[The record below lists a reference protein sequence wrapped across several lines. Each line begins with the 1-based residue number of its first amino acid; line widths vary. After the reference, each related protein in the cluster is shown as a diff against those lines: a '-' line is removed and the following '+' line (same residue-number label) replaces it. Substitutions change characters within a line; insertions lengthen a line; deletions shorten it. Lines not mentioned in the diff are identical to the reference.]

1 MKSDNQVLNIS
12 DTLIERDKSA
22 RLRMLWEEL
31 TFSSLENGTEGS
43 KFGDCTQEECKIE
56 CDNKCGHLCEIFFS
70 CAEGRKED
78 LGRTLQYCSTAALQH
93 TALISPQLQTSR
105 PAACES

>member
-1 MKSDNQVLNIS
+1 MIVERNIWPFQVLNIS

-31 TFSSLENGTEGS
+31 TFSSLENKTGGS

-56 CDNKCGHLCEIFFS
+56 CDHKCGHLCEIFFS

-78 LGRTLQYCSTAALQH
+78 LGRAGHVA
-93 TALISPQLQTSR
+93 R
-105 PAACES
+105 PLH

>member
-1 MKSDNQVLNIS
+1 
-12 DTLIERDKSA
+12 
-22 RLRMLWEEL
+22 MLWEEL

-70 CAEGRKED
+70 CAEGRQED
-78 LGRTLQYCSTAALQH
+78 LGRTDCTVH
-93 TALISPQLQTSR
+93 PPLISLQLQTSR
-105 PAACES
+105 PAVCES